1 MANKIH
7 LLVID
12 PQFDFCD
19 PTGALYVRGADQ
31 DTVRLARMV
40 DRLRSKIDDIHVTL
54 DSHHEVDVAH
64 PIFWV
69 NSRGEHPAPFTII
82 SRQDVANGVW
92 QPTSPALR
100 QRMLDYVT
108 NLENNKRYPLCIWP
122 PHCIIGSK
130 GHQIMP
136 DLSDAFRRWSRERFK
151 TVDYVTKGS
160 NPFTEHYS
168 AVKADVPDA
177 ADPTTM
183 LNTQL
188 INTLQEAD
196 TILISGQALS
206 HCVANTL
213 SDIATEFGDEN
224 VKKFILLKDTTSNVP
239 SFEHLGELFVRTMSA
254 KGMKVINST
263 DFLV

>member
-40 DRLRSKIDDIHVTL
+40 DRLRPKIDDIHVTL

-69 NSRGEHPAPFTII
+69 NSQGQHPNPFTII
-82 SRQDVANGVW
+82 TRQDVVSGVW
-92 QPTSPALR
+92 TPTSPALR
-100 QRMLDYVT
+100 QRMIDYVT
-108 NLENNKRYPLCIWP
+108 HLENNKRYPLCIWP
-122 PHCIIGSK
+122 PHCIIGSN

-136 DLSDAFRRWSRERFK
+136 ALSDALRRWSRERFK

-168 AVKADVPDA
+168 AVKADVPDP

-206 HCVANTL
+206 HCVANTIR
-213 SDIATEFGDEN
+213 DVAAEFGDEN
-224 VKKFILLKDTTSNVP
+224 VKKFILLSDTCSNVP
-239 SFEHLGELFVRTMSA
+239 SFEKFGEDFVRDMTA
-254 KGMKVINST
+254 KGMKVTTS
-263 DFLV
+263 DRYLV